1 MLGSSNNFFKQ
12 PKKVLMNKRNAVMLL
27 LDAKNYTEA
36 QIDVYLSAYDYFF
49 ENPKAYDGATVV
61 NELVDVYGVLGF
73 DGLDLDAMLHDWHY
87 LYFKAGTNLKYKK
100 IADKIFRHGIERKG
114 KSKWSSW
121 TRYTGLRIVSIPFV
135 IFAKHKRGKMS
146 STDMYWI
153 NKHYNILVN
162 ESEH

>member
-12 PKKVLMNKRNAVMLL
+12 PEKVLMNKRNTVMIL
-27 LDAKNYTEA
+27 LDSKDYTEE
-36 QIDVYLSAYDYFF
+36 QIDIYLSAYDYFV
-49 ENPKAYDGATVV
+49 ENPTAYDGATVV
-61 NELVDVYGVLGF
+61 NELNDVFGVHGY

-100 IADKIFRHGIERKG
+100 IADKIFRYGIKRKG

-121 TRYTGLRIVSIPFV
+121 TRYVGLRIVSIPFV
-135 IFAKHKRGKMS
+135 IFAKYKRGKMS
-146 STDMYWI
+146 ATDMFWI

-162 ESEH
+162 D

>member
-12 PKKVLMNKRNAVMLL
+12 PEKVLMNKRNTVMIL
-27 LDAKNYTEA
+27 LDAKDYTEE
-36 QIDVYLSAYDYFF
+36 QIDIYLSAYDYFV
-49 ENPKAYDGATVV
+49 ENPTKFDGATVV
-61 NELVDVYGVLGF
+61 NELIDVYGVLGF

-100 IADKIFRHGIERKG
+100 LADKIFRDGIKRKG

-121 TRYTGLRIVSIPFV
+121 TRYVGLRIVSIPFV
-135 IFAKHKRGKMS
+135 IFAKHKRGKMTA
-146 STDMYWI
+146 TDMYWI
-153 NKHYNILVN
+153 SKHYNILVN